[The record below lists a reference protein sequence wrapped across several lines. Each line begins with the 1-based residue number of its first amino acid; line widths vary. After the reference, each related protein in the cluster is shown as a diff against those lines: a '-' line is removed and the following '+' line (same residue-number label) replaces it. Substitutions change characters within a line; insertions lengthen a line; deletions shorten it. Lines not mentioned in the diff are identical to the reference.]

1 MNGFSV
7 LVGFGGFDIHG
18 SATDGAFG
26 KSQFAEQLQELHDS
40 STKKFYNGIAS
51 GEILLWW
58 VGGAIAGL
66 FIRRHRPGDSADEQC
81 KANGPCVRRLLG

>member
-1 MNGFSV
+1 MVHLASRSLRNNCRNF
-7 LVGFGGFDIHG
+7 
-18 SATDGAFG
+18 TTP
-26 KSQFAEQLQELHDS
+26 

-58 VGGAIAGL
+58 VRVAIADL

-81 KANGPCVRRLLG
+81 KATGPAFDVYSDALSTRSG

>member
-40 STKKFYNGIAS
+40 
-51 GEILLWW
+51 L
-58 VGGAIAGL
+58 
-66 FIRRHRPGDSADEQC
+66 H
-81 KANGPCVRRLLG
+81 